1 MAVLR
6 LDDVDHMGF
15 RTGLFKLKRSLN
27 NLAFRMSFVKLAP
40 GSSRPLLPVASF
52 LILAFTVFV
61 LAGGLFILVGAGTSV
76 SLLNVPQGLG
86 FVYPHDINNQTPA
99 EGVFVSLLYAL
110 GVVGLYMMFMS
121 TRNAYRPKRAYGFL
135 GFGMLL
141 SFVFMATA
149 YFVLYQKLM

>member
-1 MAVLR
+1 
-6 LDDVDHMGF
+6 
-15 RTGLFKLKRSLN
+15 
-27 NLAFRMSFVKLAP
+27 MSFIRLAP
-40 GSSRPLLPVASF
+40 GTSRPLLPVASF
-52 LILAFTVFV
+52 LILGFTVFI

-76 SLLNVPQGLG
+76 SLLNIQQGLG

-99 EGVFVSLLYAL
+99 EGVFVGLLYAF

-121 TRNAYRPKRAYGFL
+121 TRSAYRPKRAYGYL

-149 YFVLYQKLM
+149 YFVLYQKLA

>member
-1 MAVLR
+1 
-6 LDDVDHMGF
+6 
-15 RTGLFKLKRSLN
+15 
-27 NLAFRMSFVKLAP
+27 MSFVKLAP
-40 GSSRPLLPVASF
+40 GSSRPLLPFASAF
-52 LILAFTVFV
+52 ILGFTIFV
-61 LAGGLFILVGAGTSV
+61 MAGGLFVLVGAGTSV
-76 SLLNVPQGLG
+76 SLLNVQQGLG

-99 EGVFVSLLYAL
+99 EFVFIALLFVL
-110 GVVGLYMMFMS
+110 GVIGLYMIFMS

>member
-1 MAVLR
+1 
-6 LDDVDHMGF
+6 MGF
-15 RTGLFKLKRSLN
+15 RSGLFKLKRSLN
-27 NLAFRMSFVKLAP
+27 NLAFRMSFIKLAP
-40 GSSRPLLPVASF
+40 GTSRPLLPVASF
-52 LILAFTVFV
+52 LILGFTIFV

-76 SLLNVPQGLG
+76 SLLNIQQGLG

-99 EGVFVSLLYAL
+99 EGVFVGLLYAF

-121 TRNAYRPKRAYGFL
+121 TRSAYRPKRAYGYL

-149 YFVLYQKLM
+149 YFVLYQKLA

>member
-1 MAVLR
+1 
-6 LDDVDHMGF
+6 MGF
-15 RTGLFKLKRSLN
+15 RSGLFKLKRSLN
-27 NLAFRMSFVKLAP
+27 NLAFRMSFIKLAP
-40 GSSRPLLPVASF
+40 GTSRPLLPVASF
-52 LILAFTVFV
+52 LFLGFTIFV

-76 SLLNVPQGLG
+76 SLLNIQQGLG

-99 EGVFVSLLYAL
+99 EGVFVGLLYAL

-121 TRNAYRPKRAYGFL
+121 TRSAYRPKRAYGYL

-149 YFVLYQKLM
+149 YFVLYQKLA

>member
-1 MAVLR
+1 
-6 LDDVDHMGF
+6 MGF
-15 RTGLFKLKRSLN
+15 RTGFFKLKRSLN

-52 LILAFTVFV
+52 VILAFTVFV

-76 SLLNVPQGLG
+76 SLLNVPGLG

-99 EGVFVSLLYAL
+99 EGVFVALLYAF

-121 TRNAYRPKRAYGFL
+121 TRNAYRPKRAYSFL

>member
-1 MAVLR
+1 
-6 LDDVDHMGF
+6 MGF
-15 RTGLFKLKRSLN
+15 RTGFFKLKRSLN

-52 LILAFTVFV
+52 VILAFTVFV

-76 SLLNVPQGLG
+76 SLLNVQQGLG
-86 FVYPHDINNQTPA
+86 FVYPHDI
-99 EGVFVSLLYAL
+99 
-110 GVVGLYMMFMS
+110 GLYMMFMS
-121 TRNAYRPKRAYGFL
+121 TRNAYRPKRAYSFL

>member
-1 MAVLR
+1 M
-6 LDDVDHMGF
+6 
-15 RTGLFKLKRSLN
+15 
-27 NLAFRMSFVKLAP
+27 
-40 GSSRPLLPVASF
+40 PVASF

-61 LAGGLFILVGAGTSV
+61 LAGGLFVLVGAGTSV
-76 SLLNVPQGLG
+76 SLLNVQQGLG

-99 EGVFVSLLYAL
+99 EGVFVGLLYGL

-121 TRNAYRPKRAYGFL
+121 TRNAYRPNRAYGFL

>member
-1 MAVLR
+1 
-6 LDDVDHMGF
+6 MGF

-52 LILAFTVFV
+52 MILAFTVFV

-76 SLLNVPQGLG
+76 SLLNVQQGLG

-99 EGVFVSLLYAL
+99 EGVFVALLYAL
-110 GVVGLYMMFMS
+110 GIVGLYMMFTS
-121 TRNAYRPKRAYGFL
+121 TRNAYRTKRAYGFL

>member
-1 MAVLR
+1 
-6 LDDVDHMGF
+6 
-15 RTGLFKLKRSLN
+15 
-27 NLAFRMSFVKLAP
+27 MSFIKLAP
-40 GSSRPLLPVASF
+40 GTSRPLLPVASF
-52 LILAFTVFV
+52 LILGFTIFV

-76 SLLNVPQGLG
+76 SLLNIQQGLG

-99 EGVFVSLLYAL
+99 EGVFVGLLYAF

-121 TRNAYRPKRAYGFL
+121 TRSAYRPKRAYGYL

-149 YFVLYQKLM
+149 YFVLYQKLA